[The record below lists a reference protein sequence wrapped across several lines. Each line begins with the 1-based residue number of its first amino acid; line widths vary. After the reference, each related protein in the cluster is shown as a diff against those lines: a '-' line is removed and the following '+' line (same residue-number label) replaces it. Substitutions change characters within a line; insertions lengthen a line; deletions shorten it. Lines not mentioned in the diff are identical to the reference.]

1 MLYIMCYLGQVCQ
14 KLQRCPH
21 GFLTQTLMRRS
32 VCCAGVPEE
41 QLERDQAEQEGRDPI
56 MLHFK
61 QRKDKERKEQQQVAL
76 RAQQL
81 QQQAAAAHTEA
92 AAARALAA
100 GAGGLASAAFRLASA
115 AFRHL

>member
-1 MLYIMCYLGQVCQ
+1 MLSRAVSQTCKQA
-14 KLQRCPH
+14 
-21 GFLTQTLMRRS
+21 FLTQSLTKRNI
-32 VCCAGVPEE
+32 CFAGVPEE
-41 QLERDQAEQEGRDPI
+41 QLEHDRAEEEGRDPI

-61 QRKDKERKEQQQVAL
+61 QRKDREGKERQQATL

-100 GAGGLASAAFRLASA
+100 GAGGVASGAFRLASA

>member
-1 MLYIMCYLGQVCQ
+1 
-14 KLQRCPH
+14 
-21 GFLTQTLMRRS
+21 MRRS

-76 RAQQL
+76 RAQQ
-81 QQQAAAAHTEA
+81 QAAAAHTEA